1 MRWCTYLSPADS
13 AERVGLLHDGAI
25 RGLSGGGRLID
36 LLGDDG
42 QRLAEAA
49 EQARNDPAE
58 VVAEDG
64 VWFLAPVPD
73 PPSIRDFYAFE
84 EHVKT
89 SARALGREVS
99 SVWYEIP
106 LFYFTNPAATRG
118 PCDDIP
124 VTPGSARF
132 DYELE
137 IAAVV
142 GRPGSDL
149 DPGVAERHIAGYMV
163 MCDWSARDLQAQ
175 EMAGRLGPAKGKDSA
190 TSFGAFLVTPDELED
205 RRAGN
210 AYDLEM
216 TASVNGRAYSRGTF
230 SAIYW
235 RFGEL
240 LAYASRGTTL
250 RSGDVIG
257 SGTVGTG
264 CILEL
269 SAVHGHD
276 SYPWLQPGDQV
287 RLEVDR
293 LGVISSTIRPAVP
306 VIPLRR

>member
-1 MRWCTYLSPADS
+1 MRWCTYVSPADS
-13 AERVGLLHDGAI
+13 QVRVGLLHEEAI
-25 RGLSGGGRLID
+25 RGLPGGGALVD

-42 QRLAEAA
+42 QRMAEAA
-49 EQARNDPAE
+49 GRAMSDPAE
-58 VVAEDG
+58 VVAEAD
-64 VWFLAPVPD
+64 VRFLAPVPE

-89 SARALGREVS
+89 AAHALGRDVS
-99 SVWYEIP
+99 PVWYEIP
-106 LFYFTNPAATRG
+106 LFYFTNPAAVRG
-118 PCDDIP
+118 PYDDIAIA
-124 VTPGSARF
+124 PGSRRF

-149 DPGVAERHIAGYMV
+149 DPADAEQHIAGYTV

-175 EMAGRLGPAKGKDSA
+175 EMKGHLGPAKGKDTA
-190 TSFGAFLVTPDELED
+190 TSFSAFLVTPDELED

-210 AYDLEM
+210 AYELAM
-216 TASVNGRAYSRGTF
+216 TAAVNGRPYSSGTF

-235 RFGEL
+235 RFGEM
-240 LAYASRGTTL
+240 LAYASRGTTV
-250 RSGDVIG
+250 RRGDIIG

-269 SAVHGHD
+269 SSTHGQD
-276 SYPWLQPGDQV
+276 AYPWLAPGDQV
-287 RLEVDR
+287 RLEVER
-293 LGVISSTIRPAVP
+293 LGVISSIIRPPVP
-306 VIPLRR
+306 VIPLRA

>member
-1 MRWCTYLSPADS
+1 MRWCTYVSPADAS
-13 AERVGLLHDGAI
+13 VRVGLLHEGAI
-25 RGLSGGGRLID
+25 RGLRDTGSLVD

-42 QRLAEAA
+42 EKLAQAA
-49 EQARNDPAE
+49 ERAMRDPAE
-58 VVAEDG
+58 VIPEADAR
-64 VWFLAPVPD
+64 FLAPVPE

-84 EHVKT
+84 EHVRT
-89 SARALGREVS
+89 AATAIGHDVS
-99 SVWYEIP
+99 PVWYEIP

-118 PCDDIP
+118 PYDDVPIA
-124 VTPGSARF
+124 PGSQRF

-137 IAAVV
+137 IAAVI

-149 DPGVAERHIAGYMV
+149 DPAVAEEYIAGYTV

-175 EMAGRLGPAKGKDSA
+175 EMKGHLGPAKGKDTA
-190 TSFGAFLVTPDELED
+190 TSFSAFVVTPDELEAC
-205 RRAGN
+205 RAGN
-210 AYDLEM
+210 AYDLKM
-216 TASVNGRAYSRGTF
+216 TASVNGRPYSSGTF
-230 SAIYW
+230 ASIYW

-240 LAYASRGTTL
+240 IAYASRGTTL
-250 RSGDVIG
+250 RPGDVIG

-269 SAVHGHD
+269 SRVHGED
-276 SYPWLQPGDQV
+276 VYPWLTSGDQV

-293 LGVISSTIRPAVP
+293 IGVISSTIRPAVP

>member
-1 MRWCTYLSPADS
+1 MRWCTYVSPADAS
-13 AERVGLLHDGAI
+13 VRVGLLHEGAI
-25 RGLSGGGRLID
+25 RGLRDTGSLVD

-42 QRLAEAA
+42 EKLAQAA
-49 EQARNDPAE
+49 ERAMRDPAE
-58 VVAEDG
+58 VIPEADAR
-64 VWFLAPVPD
+64 FLAPVPE

-84 EHVKT
+84 EHVRT
-89 SARALGREVS
+89 AATAIGHDVS
-99 SVWYEIP
+99 PVWYEIP

-118 PCDDIP
+118 PYDDVPIA
-124 VTPGSARF
+124 PGSQRF

-137 IAAVV
+137 IAAVI

-149 DPGVAERHIAGYMV
+149 DPAVAEEYIAGYTV

-175 EMAGRLGPAKGKDSA
+175 EMKGHLGPAKGKDTA
-190 TSFGAFLVTPDELED
+190 TSFSAFLVTPDELEAC
-205 RRAGN
+205 RAGN
-210 AYDLEM
+210 AYDLKM
-216 TASVNGRAYSRGTF
+216 TASVNGRPYSSGTF
-230 SAIYW
+230 ASIYW

-240 LAYASRGTTL
+240 IAYASRGTTL
-250 RSGDVIG
+250 RPGDVIG

-269 SAVHGHD
+269 SRVHGED
-276 SYPWLQPGDQV
+276 VYPWLTSGDQV

-293 LGVISSTIRPAVP
+293 IGVISSTIRPAVP